1 MGKAKE
7 KSKKIF
13 KLKKLEVGDTF
24 YSFDGYLNHIIGI
37 IEDTEFEPPVKV
49 VAYKAW
55 LKYKGRWGF
64 YADALENLLYAQ
76 CLLNNIPKKD
86 RKNYFI
92 INDVDPNG
100 WV

>member
-1 MGKAKE
+1 MGKARE

-24 YSFDGYLNHIIGI
+24 YGFDGYLNHIIGI

-49 VAYKAW
+49 VAYKTW
-55 LKYKGRWGF
+55 LKYKARWGF

-76 CLLNNIPKKD
+76 CLLNDISKKD

-92 INDVDPNG
+92 INEADPNG